1 MFVPNEDMFNVSD
14 HKPIT
19 CTVKLT
25 YRSTIRDNAVDQ
37 IHGSDK
43 VSWTKALGQN
53 SIEDY
58 SFAISQYLWSVRAPS
73 SPTPAEDIDFY
84 YIYKGTTI

>member
-1 MFVPNEDMFNVSD
+1 MFVPDEDMFNVSD
-14 HKPIT
+14 HMPIT

-37 IHGSDK
+37 IHVSDK

-53 SIEDY
+53 SIVDY

-84 YIYKGTTI
+84 